1 MMSDEIHGDD
11 LKTILISTIL
21 EMTLEER
28 RQLLAMWKE
37 YKNV

>member
-1 MMSDEIHGDD
+1 MTANEIRGSN
-11 LKTILISTIL
+11 LKTVLISAIL